1 MGFRTAFE
9 KPSWKVTQTFRPA
22 LYDSS
27 TQPSALFVSLSCGA
41 GCSISRPKKS
51 RLTAASR
58 IALAAAVSSEFL
70 GPLAP
75 SLDALMASDCLRV
88 VALRYS
94 WSSTWR
100 TAYRTGAVPPE
111 ASMVLPLIFEKTTS
125 ESIGLFEGILALY
138 VSGNI

>member
-1 MGFRTAFE
+1 MGLRTAFE

-22 LYDSS
+22 LDDSS
-27 TQPSALFVSLSCGA
+27 AQLSSRSLGCGA
-41 GCSISRPKKS
+41 GCSTSRPKKS
-51 RLTAASR
+51 RFTAASL
-58 IALAAAVSSEFL
+58 IALAAAVSAEFL
-70 GPLAP
+70 GPLVP
-75 SLDALMASDCLRV
+75 SLDAPMASDCLRV

-125 ESIGLFEGILALY
+125 ESIGLFEDILALY
-138 VSGNI
+138 VSRKI